1 MCACRNPG
9 SPPWRRNTR
18 PCRIRKSVYVCRL
31 VSELEANIHRTD
43 YQKFINTHF
52 DPASILR
59 RYKNNK
65 DELCIDRVVALNIAE
80 LLRRI
85 KCLRDV
91 LKKIDESDKDLYISD
106 TVNNIMKNFNYT
118 IQSYVD
124 SDMYVY
130 DMMYEL
136 NELHDKL
143 KRTIFSITSDGVE
156 V

>member
-1 MCACRNPG
+1 MCTYLNLG
-9 SPPWRRNTR
+9 SPPWRRKTYR
-18 PCRIRKSVYVCRL
+18 LMIRESVYVYRL

-43 YQKFINTHF
+43 YREFINKHF

-59 RYKNNK
+59 RYRNNK

-91 LKKIDESDKDLYISD
+91 LKKIDESDRNLYVSD
-106 TVNNIMKNFNYT
+106 TVNNIMINFNS
-118 IQSYVD
+118 IIKSHVD

-130 DMMYEL
+130 DMLYEL

-143 KRTIFSITSDGVE
+143 KRMIFSITSGNY
-156 V
+156 

>member
-1 MCACRNPG
+1 MCTYLNLG
-9 SPPWRRNTR
+9 SPPWRRKTYPR
-18 PCRIRKSVYVCRL
+18 MIRESVYVCRL

-43 YQKFINTHF
+43 YREFINKHF

-85 KCLRDV
+85 KCLLDV
-91 LKKIDESDKDLYISD
+91 LKKIDESDRNLYVSD
-106 TVNNIMKNFNYT
+106 TVNNIMINFNST
-118 IQSYVD
+118 IKTHVD

-130 DMMYEL
+130 DMLYEL

-143 KRTIFSITSDGVE
+143 KRTIFNITSDNY
-156 V
+156 